1 MNIQRFIKLPN
12 ALAKKSIIL
21 FGPRQTGKSW
31 LIKNT
36 LQNHQVYNLLHHET
50 FLKLSYSPGRLREE
64 YVGTN
69 HGGDDQLIIIDEIQ
83 LLPILLNEVHAMI
96 EEFGVHFLLTGSNA
110 RKLRRRGVN
119 LLGGRAHIRTLHPL
133 SICEL
138 KEQFDLM
145 RAINYG
151 LLPSI
156 YLSNTP
162 EEDLKSYVGIY
173 LKEEI
178 AEEGLTRNIPAFSR
192 FLNVAAMCNGK
203 IINYTNIAN
212 DAQVA
217 RSTIQNYFD
226 ILKDTLIAYELPAWR
241 KSQKRKPISTSKFYF
256 FDPGVVRILQNRSLI
271 KAGSPEFGETLETYI
286 FHELKTY
293 ADYVG
298 IEGLHY
304 WRSTSGFEVDFI
316 LADEIAIEVKASRN
330 VAEQDLKNLRALR
343 EEQGL
348 KKYLLVCCEKK
359 RRVVDNIH
367 ILPWHDF
374 LLELWGGGLG
384 L

>member
-96 EEFGVHFLLTGSNA
+96 EEFGVHFLLTGSSA

-138 KEQFDLM
+138 KEQFDVYIKTVIDLDRQVCSAGM
-145 RAINYG
+145 NLHFEGEQILRDQG
-151 LLPSI
+151 SEQ
-156 YLSNTP
+156 SN
-162 EEDLKSYVGIY
+162 I
-173 LKEEI
+173 
-178 AEEGLTRNIPAFSR
+178 
-192 FLNVAAMCNGK
+192 
-203 IINYTNIAN
+203 
-212 DAQVA
+212 
-217 RSTIQNYFD
+217 
-226 ILKDTLIAYELPAWR
+226 
-241 KSQKRKPISTSKFYF
+241 
-256 FDPGVVRILQNRSLI
+256 
-271 KAGSPEFGETLETYI
+271 
-286 FHELKTY
+286 
-293 ADYVG
+293 
-298 IEGLHY
+298 
-304 WRSTSGFEVDFI
+304 
-316 LADEIAIEVKASRN
+316 
-330 VAEQDLKNLRALR
+330 
-343 EEQGL
+343 
-348 KKYLLVCCEKK
+348 
-359 RRVVDNIH
+359 
-367 ILPWHDF
+367 
-374 LLELWGGGLG
+374 WGGGIDLVTKEIDFNSFINIRPNDNNTKN
-384 L
+384 